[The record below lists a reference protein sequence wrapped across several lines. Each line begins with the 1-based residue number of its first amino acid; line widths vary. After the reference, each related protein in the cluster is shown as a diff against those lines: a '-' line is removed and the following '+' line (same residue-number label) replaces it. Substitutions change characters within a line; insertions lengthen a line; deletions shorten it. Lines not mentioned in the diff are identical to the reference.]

1 MEERILE
8 ILGEVNEEILSYEGD
23 RLTKDSII
31 DSFEIIN
38 IVSELEEEFDIEI
51 DAKYV
56 VHENFENKDTI
67 IALVKRLVE
76 EQ

>member
-8 ILGEVNEEILSYEGD
+8 ILGDVNEEILSYEGN
-23 RLTKDSII
+23 RLTEDSII

-38 IVSELEEEFDIEI
+38 IVSGLEEEFDIEI
-51 DAKYV
+51 EAKYV
-56 VHENFENKDTI
+56 VHENFQNKDTI
-67 IALVKRLVE
+67 IALIKRLVE